1 MSQRFP
7 ERGSLNLPII
17 QRDILQYWK
26 ENDVFAQSIRHD
38 GPEFVFYEG
47 PPSANGLPGIH
58 HVMARALKDV
68 FCRYKT
74 QKGFK
79 VDRRAGWDTHGLPV
93 ELGVEKELGITK
105 EDIGK
110 TITVEEYNAAC
121 RNAVMRYTDIWND
134 LTTRMGYWV
143 DMEHPY
149 VTYTSKYIE
158 TVWWLL
164 AQIHK
169 KGFLYKGYTIQ
180 PYSPKAGTGLSSH
193 ELNQPGCYRDVMDV
207 SATALF
213 AVAPSAQTESLFRA
227 EPVHIMAWTTTPW
240 TLPSNT
246 ALTVGP
252 KVVYALVDT
261 FNPYTKEKQRV
272 ILAEALISKYFR
284 EEDQHAE
291 GGPEGKVLP
300 WAVMKTFAGSELVGL
315 RYAQLLPYTLPYEN
329 AEQAFRVIPGDF
341 VTTEDGTG
349 IVHTAPTFGAD
360 DARVAAAAGVPPM
373 LVLDEN
379 GNPVPLVD
387 LQGRFVAQMGDLAG
401 MYVKN
406 DYYSEDEKPEL
417 SADELIS
424 IKLKQEG
431 KAFKVQKYSHSY
443 PHCWRT
449 DKPVLYYPLDS
460 WFIKT
465 TAVKERL
472 QALNQEI
479 QWKPASTGTGRFGN
493 WLENLNDW
501 NLSRSRYWGI
511 PLPIWRTEDGSEQLV
526 IDSIE
531 TLQKELDKSVAAGHM
546 ASNPLGEFVPGDF
559 AEANYEKVDLHRP
572 YVDAW
577 VLTSSTG
584 TPMKREADLIDVWFD
599 SGAMPYAQVHY
610 PFENKAAVDQNKAF
624 PADFIA
630 EGVDQTRGW
639 FFTLHAIAGLVFD
652 SVAYKAVISNGLVL
666 DKNGQ
671 KMSKRLGNAV
681 DPFQAMDDYGSD
693 ALRWY
698 MLTNAQPWDNLK
710 FDFAGVT
717 EVQRKFFGTLHN
729 TYGFLALYA
738 QVDGFDPAAP
748 EVPLAERPEID
759 RWILSK
765 LNSLVADVTEALD
778 DFEPTRGFRPISD
791 FVQDELSNWYVR
803 LCRRRFWKGEMG
815 PDKLA
820 AYQTLYTC
828 LDTVARLM
836 APVAPFY
843 AEQLYRDLR
852 PEALSV
858 HVSAFP
864 VSDPG
869 AIDSTLERRMALAQR
884 LSSLVLS
891 VRKKEKIRVRQP
903 LSRILV
909 PVLNATQR
917 EDVQAAEALVL
928 AEVNAKSLEMVDDSS
943 GVFVKRAKANFK
955 VLGPKAGPQMKDV
968 AAAISQ
974 LSPEAIAELE
984 QTGTYAL
991 ALGAGVFDLSTEDV
1005 DVQTDDIPGM
1015 AVDSER
1021 GTTLAADLTLSPA
1034 LLQEGLAREAVNR
1047 IQGLRKDSGLDITDR
1062 IVVWLSG
1069 SGEAVSAVTAH
1080 EAYVQAEVLADHV
1093 TYAAPETG
1101 TFVLETDLE
1110 GHPVTFGIRKA

>member
-213 AVAPSAQTESLFRA
+213 AVAPSAQTESLFGA

-1015 AVDSER
+1015 AVASER
-1021 GTTLAADLTLSPA
+1021 GTTLAVDLTLSPA